1 VQFQKKELLVG
12 ILYDKGGM
20 TSDRMVSFI
29 NKNIKGKYKKNL
41 IIMDNSGAHKS
52 KKIKEYVSESNN
64 TLLYSVPYRQ
74 KNKCN

>member
-1 VQFQKKELLVG
+1 
-12 ILYDKGGM
+12 M

-52 KKIKEYVSESNN
+52 KNKRICFRIK
-64 TLLYSVPYRQ
+64 
-74 KNKCN
+74 